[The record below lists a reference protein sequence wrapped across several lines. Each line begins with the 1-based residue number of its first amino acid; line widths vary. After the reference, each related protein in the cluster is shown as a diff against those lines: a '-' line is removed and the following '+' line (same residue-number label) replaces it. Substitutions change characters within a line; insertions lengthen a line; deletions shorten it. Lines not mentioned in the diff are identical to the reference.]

1 MTYEVARQM
10 KSVMEVREREA
21 AKALSAVPGIS
32 SGPMGLTP
40 DEVKASPEYRNAK
53 ADYEAC
59 REALRRFNAWFM
71 REYGKE
77 YRAEWKA
84 RRAA

>member
-1 MTYEVARQM
+1 MCYEIARQM
-10 KSVMEVREREA
+10 KSVMEAREREA
-21 AKALSAVPGIS
+21 SAALQRVPGIS

-40 DEVKASPEYRNAK
+40 DAVKASPEYRNAK

-71 REYGKE
+71 REYASE
-77 YRAEWKA
+77 YRAERKA